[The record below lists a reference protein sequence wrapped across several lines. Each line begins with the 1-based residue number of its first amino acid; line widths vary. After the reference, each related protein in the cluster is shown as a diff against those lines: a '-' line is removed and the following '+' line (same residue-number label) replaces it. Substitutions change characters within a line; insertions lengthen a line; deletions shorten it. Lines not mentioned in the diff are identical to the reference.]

1 MASGHA
7 SAALSVFMTH
17 NFYKIFLCARQR
29 WSFHTAKT
37 QSGHGNRVGITNL
50 GWAACQV
57 QKMF

>member
-37 QSGHGNRVGITNL
+37 QNDHPDGITNL